1 MMDIFGTDF
10 TQFGDFKA
18 NNATKEGCSLVWD
31 SVPGPGA
38 TLDQLGTLLGV
49 LGASKPPKYTPK
61 CLFWGHCGPDFSRFW
76 EFKTQSASWESCGI
90 VWDSIPVAWDQF
102 TPI

>member
-1 MMDIFGTDF
+1 MGYDGYFWNIFGPHF

-49 LGASKPPKYTPK
+49 LGASNPQNTPQNAY
-61 CLFWGHCGPDFSRFW
+61 FGGIVDQIFPDFGNLKPKVTAGRAV
-76 EFKTQSASWESCGI
+76 E
-90 VWDSIPVAWDQF
+90 
-102 TPI
+102 

>member
-1 MMDIFGTDF
+1 MYLRNILGTDF

-49 LGASKPPKYTPK
+49 LGASKPPKKTPQDAY
-61 CLFWGHCGPDFSRFW
+61 FWVISGQIFSDFGNLKPKMPAGRAV
-76 EFKTQSASWESCGI
+76 E
-90 VWDSIPVAWDQF
+90 
-102 TPI
+102 